1 MSKGSPI
8 LQFRLSPQ
16 LLEQLKQEAA
26 ERDLTVSDVIR
37 EAIALYFAAKKA

>member
-8 LQFRLSPQ
+8 LPFRLSPQ

-26 ERDLTVSDVIR
+26 QRGLTVSDIIR
-37 EAIALYFAAKKA
+37 EAIAVYFASKRA